1 MSNENNLDSV
11 TAEKTLKKKSEAVEK
26 KEPNAQQPE
35 VKTAKASAKPTD
47 QQDQQSAEKEKSPT
61 EESTELEK
69 SVEKAIDLQVTEI
82 KSASKEELE
91 KASIAKEQTPHTDPS
106 LTASLEQETVIAVK
120 EAKISED
127 VAEKVQTV
135 DEKPIHTHIYDT
147 IVVGAGISGIAAA
160 YKMNQAGYDDYIVLE
175 KASRVG
181 GTWRDNNYP
190 GCGCDVPSALYSF
203 SFSPSHQW
211 SHLFAKQPEILS
223 YLEEVV
229 EKHNLGGKIDFNNE
243 LLSAK
248 WNEEQQLWHIETSKA
263 YYQAKTAIFT
273 TGPITEP
280 SLPKIKGIE
289 SFKGEIFHSARWNH
303 DYDLTGK
310 SVAVI
315 GTGASAIQFIP
326 QVQPLAKEMFVFQ
339 RTAPWVLPKADM
351 DLNDTAKS
359 IIGRFPVIQQTWR
372 KSVSQILNGINFGL
386 RHPKVLQPVNF
397 LSRQLLRLQIKDD
410 QLRRDVTP
418 NFDIGCKRLLF
429 ANNYYPALQQD
440 NVNLIP
446 HGLVEID
453 GNTVI
458 AANGE
463 RHEVDVIILGTG
475 FEVSHPPI
483 GKRVYDA
490 NGQLLAERWKETSPE
505 AYLGTSLEQVP
516 NAFLVLG
523 PNILVYDSF
532 IGIAEA
538 QLDYIVD
545 GLLQMK
551 AQKLKRFVIQ
561 KNVVRYHNLKVQSHL
576 KSTVFNAGGCKSY
589 YLDQNGRNFAAWP
602 WSLQELKNQLKHLD
616 LTKYDVAS

>member
-1 MSNENNLDSV
+1 MTTETTLDTLPEDKSVKKTTTQTTLEEMKHVTQPNKAQSQSSQGKQDALKPAQRSSTVKNEIQTPAKVAVKSAQQKV
-11 TAEKTLKKKSEAVEK
+11 ATQTTVKSAKSEQPDEK
-26 KEPNAQQPE
+26 KVTDAQKKQP
-35 VKTAKASAKPTD
+35 V
-47 QQDQQSAEKEKSPT
+47 
-61 EESTELEK
+61 
-69 SVEKAIDLQVTEI
+69 
-82 KSASKEELE
+82 
-91 KASIAKEQTPHTDPS
+91 HT
-106 LTASLEQETVIAVK
+106 
-120 EAKISED
+120 
-127 VAEKVQTV
+127 
-135 DEKPIHTHIYDT
+135 YDT

-160 YKMNQAGYDDYIVLE
+160 YQMNQVGYHDYVVLE

-203 SFSPSHQW
+203 SFSPSHKW

-229 EKHNLGGKIDFNNE
+229 EKYDLGEKIEFNNE
-243 LLSAK
+243 LISAK
-248 WNEEQQLWHIETSKA
+248 WDEVQHIWHLETSKA
-263 YYQAKTAIFT
+263 QYQAKTVIFT

-280 SLPKIKGIE
+280 SMPKLKGIE
-289 SFKGEIFHSARWNH
+289 TFKGEMFHSARWNH
-303 DYDLTGK
+303 ECDLTGK
-310 SVAVI
+310 RVAVI

-326 QVQPLAKEMFVFQ
+326 QVQPLAKQLIVFQ

-351 DLNDTAKS
+351 ELNETAKG
-359 IIGRFPVIQQTWR
+359 IISRFPVIQQTWR
-372 KSVSQILNGINFGL
+372 NSIAQILNGINFGL
-386 RHPKVLQPVNF
+386 RNPKVLEPVNF
-397 LSRQLLRLQIKDD
+397 LSKQLLKLQIKDEK
-410 QLRRDVTP
+410 LRKDVTP
-418 NFDIGCKRLLF
+418 NFTIGCKRLLF

-463 RHEVDVIILGTG
+463 RHEVDVIIWGTG

-490 NGQLLAERWKETSPE
+490 NGQVLAERWKNSSPE
-505 AYLGTSLEQVP
+505 AYLGASIEHVP

-538 QLDYIVD
+538 QVGYIVD
-545 GLLQMK
+545 GLLKMRD
-551 AQKLKRFVIQ
+551 QKFTRFEIKGDVITQHNRRLQ
-561 KNVVRYHNLKVQSHL
+561 KHL
-576 KSTVFNAGGCKSY
+576 KTTVFNAGGCKSY
-589 YLDQNGRNFAAWP
+589 YLDENGRNFAAWP
-602 WSLQELKNQLKHLD
+602 WSLQELRNQLKQLD
-616 LTKYDVAS
+616 LNHYTVTRKE